1 VNGSTDTNG
10 ADAELVAASARKAL
24 QRDVGLR
31 VRAVRERQ
39 GFGQAE
45 CARAAGVDTSS
56 LFRLEKGGQNVTIDM
71 LARLAVALDVDMDDL
86 LEGINVDP
94 SIVELRPRA

>member
-1 VNGSTDTNG
+1 MNGAIDTNG
-10 ADAELVAASARKAL
+10 ANAELLAASARTAL

-39 GFGQAE
+39 GVGQAE

-86 LEGINVDP
+86 LEGISVDP